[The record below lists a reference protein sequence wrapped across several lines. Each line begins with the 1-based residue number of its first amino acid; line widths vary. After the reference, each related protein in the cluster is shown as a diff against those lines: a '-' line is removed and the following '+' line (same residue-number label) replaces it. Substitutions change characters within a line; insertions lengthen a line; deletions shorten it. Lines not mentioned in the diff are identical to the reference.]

1 MTDGDD
7 IDDVVEDAGPDF
19 MEEWEEQRQEAR
31 EQVDYE
37 WCLLVRD
44 AGELFRDVE
53 SVQAVA
59 DELKI
64 DEDQAE
70 EAIRLYIHIFSSDFE
85 GDIFPGMEAGI
96 RFFRSNRSAE
106 ELLEVTTAESPDAVR
121 LYVREFVGSVTLRDP
136 DLESVDL
143 SADIPE
149 TPERAP
155 PREEM
160 AELFDVTL
168 QAAVQQMRNP
178 LAGVDISSLV
188 TPQIHFDEII
198 SEALVGDAFEEMLES
213 MREQIQSTFED
224 IQVIIERQR
233 ELERTLRE
241 GISNFDHPR
250 EYSPDDI
257 EVSEEAERVAVQM
270 MEDYLGELEDA
281 DIDDVQ
287 PYYNRMRTGLD
298 RYQEGE
304 YMLSIFLFLSV
315 QDGLLGMLVDEF
327 GVDEGRQVERKESA
341 FKQGYRHFLLSGEEA
356 ATTWSDFWQ
365 HRNAIMHGDKDVY
378 FDQNIATT
386 SLLFLDLAL
395 YSVLDILTES
405 DGEQQ

>member
-1 MTDGDD
+1 MTDDDD
-7 IDDVVEDAGPDF
+7 IDDVVEDAEPDF
-19 MEEWEEQRQEAR
+19 IEEWEEQRQEAR
-31 EQVDYE
+31 KQVDYE

-70 EAIRLYIHIFSSDFE
+70 EAIRLYIHIFSSNFE

-106 ELLEVTTAESPDAVR
+106 GLLEVTTAESPDAVR
-121 LYVREFVGSVTLRDP
+121 LYVREFVGSVTLPDP

-149 TPERAP
+149 TPERVP

-160 AELFDVTL
+160 AELFDDTL

-188 TPQIHFDEII
+188 TPHVHFNEII

-213 MREQIQSTFED
+213 MREQIQSTFEY

-233 ELERTLRE
+233 ELERTLQE
-241 GISNFDHPR
+241 GITNFDHPR

-257 EVSEEAERVAVQM
+257 EVSKEAERVAVQM
-270 MEDYLGELEDA
+270 MEDYLRELEDA
-281 DIDDVQ
+281 DINDVQ

-298 RYQEGE
+298 RHQEGE

-341 FKQGYRHFLLSGEEA
+341 FKQ
-356 ATTWSDFWQ
+356 
-365 HRNAIMHGDKDVY
+365 
-378 FDQNIATT
+378 
-386 SLLFLDLAL
+386 
-395 YSVLDILTES
+395 
-405 DGEQQ
+405 

>member
-1 MTDGDD
+1 MTNGDD
-7 IDDVVEDAGPDF
+7 IDDIVEDAQPDY
-19 MEEWEEQRQEAR
+19 MENWEDQRQEAR

-44 AGELFRDVE
+44 AGELFRN
-53 SVQAVA
+53 VA
-59 DELKI
+59 SIQTVAEELGI
-64 DEDQAE
+64 DEELAE
-70 EAIRLYIHIFSSDFE
+70 EAVRLYIQIFSSDFD

-106 ELLEVTTAESPDAVR
+106 ELLEVTIPESPDDVR
-121 LYVREFVGSVTLRDP
+121 LHVREFVGSVILRYP
-136 DLESVDL
+136 DLEDADL
-143 SADIPE
+143 TADIPE

-160 AELFDVTL
+160 AELFDGTL

-178 LAGVDISSLV
+178 LVGVDFSSFV
-188 TPQIHFDEII
+188 APQFRFEEII
-198 SEALVGDAFEEMLES
+198 SEALVGAAFEEMLES
-213 MREQIQSTFED
+213 MREQLQSTFED
-224 IQVIIERQR
+224 VQVIIERQR

-241 GISNFDHPR
+241 GISNFEHPR

-257 EVSEEAERVAVQM
+257 DVSDGAERVAVQM
-270 MEDYLGELEDA
+270 MEDYLAELEDA
-281 DIDDVQ
+281 DVDDVQ
-287 PYYNRMRTGLD
+287 PYYSRMRIGLD
-298 RYQEGE
+298 RYQDGE

-327 GVDEGRQVERKESA
+327 GVDEGRQVERKETA
-341 FKQGYRHFLLSGEEA
+341 FQQGYRHFLLSGEEA
-356 ATTWSDFWQ
+356 ASTWSDFWQ

-378 FDQNIATT
+378 FDRNIATI

-395 YSVLDILTES
+395 YSVLDVLTEL
-405 DGEQQ
+405 DEE